1 MKLIEIVTAYT
12 ALQTLSDV
20 SLPAQ
25 TAYDIFMMKQN
36 LRGETNYFLS
46 EEMKLA
52 KKYAAKRED
61 GQPDI
66 RDGRVYF
73 AGETD
78 EERME
83 NAKAYNEARAK
94 LCGVEADY
102 KYKNLPAVLRIP
114 AGAKVTVAL
123 LEALAPVAKVVIDG
137 TPV

>member
-36 LRGETNYFLS
+36 LRGETNYFLG

-94 LCGVEADY
+94 LCWVEADY